1 MGEYQK
7 TYNRIKELKESKKI
21 KLEQIE
27 KIQDEI
33 EEINHAIG
41 ECNGYINELEYI
53 DGVNDMADYNYYEED

>member
-33 EEINHAIG
+33 DEINHAIG
-41 ECNGYINELEYI
+41 ECNGYINELEYL